1 MPKAS
6 IGRVILAV
14 LVGWITNAILT
25 GIAEVLMW
33 KSMRGLGGHLPLRYY
48 ILDLSFQCCFT
59 VVGGYLCCVIAGP
72 THRIAMFILMAL
84 GLLIGGLSLPPS
96 WNREPHWY
104 RIALLA
110 VWVPC
115 VWVGWSLRVRT
126 VTTQVLTANNAAQ

>member
-6 IGRVILAV
+6 IGRIILAV
-14 LVGWITNAILT
+14 VAAWLTNAILV
-25 GIAEVLMW
+25 GLSEVLMW
-33 KSMRGLGGHLPLRYY
+33 KSMRGPAGHLPLRYY
-48 ILDLSFQCCFT
+48 MIDLILQCCFT

-72 THRIAMFILMAL
+72 TRRGAMLSLMAL

-115 VWVGWSLRVRT
+115 VWIGWRLKAHRT
-126 VTTQVLTANNAAQ
+126 VATQALNLG